1 MREAVA
7 RKRRKHTPK
16 GEDQEGEERG
26 TSNESDEASTDLT
39 PAYSQLE
46 LEYGIRFYRSL
57 LSQYVPFV
65 VLSDTSQDSRQFAEE
80 KPFLS
85 MVLAMLG
92 CTHDRLRQCA
102 LALKCRKY
110 LAVHILEKGEKTLD
124 LLQGLL
130 LKIQW

>member
-16 GEDQEGEERG
+16 GTDQESEERG
-26 TSNESDEASTDLT
+26 TSNESDNASTNLT
-39 PAYSQLE
+39 PVYSRTE
-46 LEYGIRFYRSL
+46 LEYGIQFYRSL

-65 VLSDTSQDSRQFAEE
+65 VLSDTSQDSRRFADE

-85 MVLAMLG
+85 LVLAMLG
-92 CTHDRLRQCA
+92 CTHDRIRQRG
-102 LALKCRKY
+102 LALECKKY

>member
-16 GEDQEGEERG
+16 GEDQEAEERV
-26 TSNESDEASTDLT
+26 TRNESEDGSTNSSPPYT
-39 PAYSQLE
+39 ELE
-46 LEYGIRFYRSL
+46 LEFGIQFYASL
-57 LSQYVPFV
+57 LSPYVPFV
-65 VLSDTSQDSRQFAEE
+65 VLSSSTQDSHKLAEE

-92 CTHDRLRQCA
+92 CIHHRSRQRA
-102 LALKCRKY
+102 LALECRKY
-110 LAVHILEKGEKTLD
+110 LAVHILEKGEKSLD

-130 LKIQW
+130 LKIHW